1 MRSLSACL
9 VFVLALLSS
18 GPLWAVNPDEMLEN
32 PALEERAR
40 EISKGIRCV
49 VCQNQDIDS
58 SNAELARDL
67 RLLIRERLV
76 EGDSNDQVESYLV
89 ARYGDYV
96 LLKPPFKTSTLLLW
110 LGPFLLLLLGGIAS
124 AFYLRRRAAGV
135 EEAATPA
142 PLSAEER
149 AKVQR
154 ILDQGG
160 PG

>member
-1 MRSLSACL
+1 MRGLSACL
-9 VFVLALLSS
+9 LFVLALLSS

-76 EGDSNDQVESYLV
+76 EGDSDDQVESYLV

-96 LLKPPFKTSTLLLW
+96 LLKPPFKASTLLLW

-135 EEAATPA
+135 DEAATPA

-160 PG
+160 QG

>member
-1 MRSLSACL
+1 MRRLSACL
-9 VFVLALLSS
+9 LFVLALLSS
-18 GPLWAVNPDEMLEN
+18 EPLWAVNPDERLDN

-96 LLKPPFKTSTLLLW
+96 LLKPPFKASTLLLW
-110 LGPFLLLLLGGIAS
+110 LGPFLVLLLGGIAS

-160 PG
+160 QG

>member
-1 MRSLSACL
+1 MKGLAACL
-9 VFVLALLSS
+9 LFVLALLSS

-76 EGDSNDQVESYLV
+76 EGDSDDQVESYLV

-96 LLKPPFKTSTLLLW
+96 LLKPPFKASTLLLW

-135 EEAATPA
+135 EEAAAPA

-160 PG
+160 QG

>member
-9 VFVLALLSS
+9 LFVLALLSS

-76 EGDSNDQVESYLV
+76 EGDSDDQVESYLV

-96 LLKPPFKTSTLLLW
+96 LLKPPFKASTLLLW

-160 PG
+160 QG

>member
-1 MRSLSACL
+1 MRGRSACL
-9 VFVLALLSS
+9 LFVLALLSS
-18 GPLWAVNPDEMLEN
+18 GPLWAVNPDEMLDN

-96 LLKPPFKTSTLLLW
+96 LLKPPFKASTLLLW